1 MHSRTL
7 LAETISNPAIPK
19 SKKNLISKDTRALH
33 RVIGTILMLFTLYF
47 GATGSM
53 IQMVDIKAVL
63 SHAAATDPEMLA
75 IRESIDGTP
84 NYSVIQATDYAAPA
98 LPGNF
103 DFNMALAN
111 VLKTA
116 RSSTGDNA
124 NLKYVELRVVEGKPI
139 GIVQASDGKANRMLR
154 IDPASGTLLP
164 NPAPRPR
171 TRPAPSMHN
180 VFKRWH
186 RLQQFN
192 LGDQWEWINGAI
204 GIGLFLMI
212 ITGIVLYFRLLRAR
226 SRAGLKSFFWSAG
239 GLWRSV
245 HRSVS
250 VVAAAFLLVVSI
262 SGTLLSIDSVG
273 LGLYMNAHQ
282 DPSKPGRQFPA
293 GMVGDLSSPLADA
306 ELPAM
311 LQTTLSS
318 FRADKADAP
327 IKVLRLRYYSGQP
340 QGLLIYGGGED
351 TGQIVYNTSTGRQ
364 TSTTEPGYPYTG
376 FPLGWKWHELVK
388 QIHRGDILG
397 IPGRFMDLFA
407 AFSLVFLS
415 ASGLVMYL
423 DVWRKRRRTGKIS
436 PFWI

>member
-1 MHSRTL
+1 
-7 LAETISNPAIPK
+7 LAETISKASITRTKK
-19 SKKNLISKDTRALH
+19 SLLSADTRPLH
-33 RVIGTILMLFTLYF
+33 RIIGTIVLLFTLYF
-47 GATGSM
+47 GVTGSL

-63 SHAAATDPEMLA
+63 SHAAATEPEMLA

-84 NYSVIQATDYAAPA
+84 NYSVIQAADYTAPA

-103 DFNMALAN
+103 DFNAALAN

-116 RSSTGDNA
+116 RSSAGANA
-124 NLKYVELRVVEGKPI
+124 NLKYVELRVLDGKPI
-139 GIVQASDGKANRMLR
+139 GIVQASDGKTNRMLR
-154 IDPASGTLLP
+154 VDPATGTPLP
-164 NPAPRPR
+164 NPPPRQR
-171 TRPAPSMHN
+171 IRPAPSMHN

-186 RLQQFN
+186 RLQAFG
-192 LGDQWEWINGAI
+192 LGDESEWINGLV

-239 GLWRSV
+239 GFWRSL
-245 HRSVS
+245 HRGVS
-250 VVAAAFLLVVSI
+250 IVAAAFLLVVSI

-273 LGLYMNAHQ
+273 LGLYMSAHQ
-282 DPSKPGRQFPA
+282 DPAKPGRQFPA
-293 GMVGDLSSPLADA
+293 GMVGDLSSPLTDA

-318 FRADKADAP
+318 FHAEKSGTP

-340 QGLLIYGGGED
+340 QGLLIYGSGAD
-351 TGQIVYNTSTGRQ
+351 TSQIVYNTSTGRR

-376 FPLGWKWHELVK
+376 FPLGWKWHELMK
-388 QIHRGDILG
+388 QIHRGDIIG

-423 DVWRKRRRTGKIS
+423 DVWKKRRRTGKSS
-436 PFWI
+436 PVWV